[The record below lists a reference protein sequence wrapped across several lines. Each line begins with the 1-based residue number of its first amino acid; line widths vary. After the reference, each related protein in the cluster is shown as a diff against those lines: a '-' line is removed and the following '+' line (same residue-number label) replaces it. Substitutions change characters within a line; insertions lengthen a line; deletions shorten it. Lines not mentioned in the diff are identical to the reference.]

1 MSETEKVLL
10 VERQGPIAIV
20 TLNRPDKRN
29 ALSEK
34 LWGELKATFEN
45 FEPDVRCVVLA
56 GAGKHFCAGLDLSEH
71 RHREAFDSIFM
82 SRFAHAADIRI
93 SSFRKVVSRSGHG
106 LSFVFVPARPNRL
119 EP

>member
-34 LWGELKATFEN
+34 LWGELK
-45 FEPDVRCVVLA
+45 
-56 GAGKHFCAGLDLSEH
+56 
-71 RHREAFDSIFM
+71 
-82 SRFAHAADIRI
+82 RI
-93 SSFRKVVSRSGHG
+93 SNPTCVASCS
-106 LSFVFVPARPNRL
+106 PAPANTSA
-119 EP
+119 PG